1 MSAANL
7 LLMSLIFG
15 WMSCQEETGSL
26 AKEELDNYTVFL
38 MQNNTIQATGSYKD
52 RCPGGFRKQQIL
64 YVPKQA
70 LATSNEFFQFLGD
83 FQSQGSQSP
92 QGSQNIHY
100 VIISC
105 LEESGASKSQLVLY
119 GNSFQTATQQLPPG
133 CSTPIVPK
141 VVNPELD
148 KCKKGNDMIESLVK
162 TVISNQ
168 TASMFTPQ
176 DLAPFVDQIN
186 KIAQNDVAATTDVES
201 FKQTIAK
208 TYNDLN
214 NVKLQMVKDKVNCI
228 KNKITQTINVQLSI
242 VAVCAMQTDLNKVIS
257 ALLTQ
262 ELVKQIKGLASPQ
275 AQALANKLLQSV
287 KTDNEQIVS
296 LDAELKFSEKNNISA
311 KLINDEENG

>member
-1 MSAANL
+1 
-7 LLMSLIFG
+7 
-15 WMSCQEETGSL
+15 
-26 AKEELDNYTVFL
+26 
-38 MQNNTIQATGSYKD
+38 
-52 RCPGGFRKQQIL
+52 
-64 YVPKQA
+64 
-70 LATSNEFFQFLGD
+70 
-83 FQSQGSQSP
+83 
-92 QGSQNIHY
+92 
-100 VIISC
+100 
-105 LEESGASKSQLVLY
+105 
-119 GNSFQTATQQLPPG
+119 
-133 CSTPIVPK
+133 
-141 VVNPELD
+141 
-148 KCKKGNDMIESLVK
+148 MIESLVK